1 MNNPLKHKGYIGS
14 IEASLDDN
22 CLFGKILFIKALV
35 SYEGK
40 TVAELDAAFREAV
53 DDYINTCQALGQTPE
68 KPCKG
73 SFNVRVGH
81 DLHLAAALAASRKK
95 VTLNELTRQALNE
108 FLLHHCAEPAPAIEI
123 GRAHV

>member
-1 MNNPLKHKGYIGS
+1 MNNQLKYNGYIGS
-14 IEASLDDN
+14 IEASLEDN

-53 DDYINTCQALGQTPE
+53 DDYLATCHTLGQAPE

-81 DLHLAAALAASRKK
+81 DLHLAAALAATRKK
-95 VTLNELTRQALNE
+95 VTLNDLTRQALNE
-108 FLLHHCAEPAPAIEI
+108 FLQHHGADTCPAT
-123 GRAHV
+123 G

>member
-1 MNNPLKHKGYIGS
+1 MNNQLKHQGYIGS
-14 IEASLDDN
+14 IEASLEDD
-22 CLFGKILFIKALV
+22 CLFGKVLFIKALV

-53 DDYINTCQALGQTPE
+53 DDYLATCQTLRQAPE

-81 DLHLAAALAASRKK
+81 DLHLAAALEATRKK
-95 VTLNELTRQALNE
+95 VTLNDLTRQALSE
-108 FLLHHCAEPAPAIEI
+108 FLLHHRSEPTPVI
-123 GRAHV
+123 G

>member
-1 MNNPLKHKGYIGS
+1 MNNQLKYKGYIGS
-14 IEASLDDN
+14 IEASLEDN

-40 TVAELDAAFREAV
+40 TVAELDAAFHEAV
-53 DDYINTCQALGQTPE
+53 DDYLATCQSLGQTPE

-81 DLHLAAALAASRKK
+81 ELHLAAALAAARKK
-95 VTLNELTRQALNE
+95 VTLNDLTRQALNE
-108 FLLHHCAEPAPAIEI
+108 FLHRHSADAGPAL
-123 GRAHV
+123 G

>member
-1 MNNPLKHKGYIGS
+1 MDNQLKHKGYIGS
-14 IEASLDDN
+14 IEASVEDN

-53 DDYINTCQALGQTPE
+53 EDYLATCQSLGQTPE

-81 DLHLAAALAASRKK
+81 DLHLAAALVAIRKK
-95 VTLNELTRQALNE
+95 VTLNELTRQALDE
-108 FLLHHCAEPAPAIEI
+108 FLQHHSSDASPAI
-123 GRAHV
+123 G

>member
-1 MNNPLKHKGYIGS
+1 VNNQLKHQGYIGS
-14 IEASLDDN
+14 IEASLEDN
-22 CLFGKILFIKALV
+22 CLFGKVLFIKALV

-53 DDYINTCQALGQTPE
+53 DDYLATCQTLRQAPE

-81 DLHLAAALAASRKK
+81 DLHLAAALEATRKK
-95 VTLNELTRQALNE
+95 VTLNDLTRQALSE
-108 FLLHHCAEPAPAIEI
+108 FLHHHRTDASPAI
-123 GRAHV
+123 G

>member
-1 MNNPLKHKGYIGS
+1 MNNQLKHNGYIGS
-14 IEASLDDN
+14 IEASVEDN
-22 CLFGKILFIKALV
+22 CLFGKVLFIKALV

-53 DDYINTCQALGQTPE
+53 DDYLTTCQALGQTPE

-95 VTLNELTRQALNE
+95 VTLNDLTRQALSE
-108 FLLHHCAEPAPAIEI
+108 FLQHHSADACPAI
-123 GRAHV
+123 G

>member
-1 MNNPLKHKGYIGS
+1 MNNQLKHNGYIGS
-14 IEASLDDN
+14 IEASLEDN
-22 CLFGKILFIKALV
+22 CLFGKVLFIKALV

-53 DDYINTCQALGQTPE
+53 EDYLTTCQALGQTPE

-81 DLHLAAALAASRKK
+81 DLHLAAALAAIRKN
-95 VTLNELTRQALNE
+95 VTLNDLTRQALNE
-108 FLLHHCAEPAPAIEI
+108 FLQHHNADTCPTM
-123 GRAHV
+123 G

>member
-1 MNNPLKHKGYIGS
+1 VNNQLKHQGYIGS
-14 IEASLDDN
+14 IEASLEDN

-53 DDYINTCQALGQTPE
+53 DDYLTTCLALGQTPE

-81 DLHLAAALAASRKK
+81 DLHLAAALEATRKK
-95 VTLNELTRQALNE
+95 VTLNDLTRQALSE
-108 FLLHHCAEPAPAIEI
+108 FLLHHCAKPTPAI
-123 GRAHV
+123 G

>member
-1 MNNPLKHKGYIGS
+1 MNNQLKYNGYIGS
-14 IEASLDDN
+14 IEASLEDN

-53 DDYINTCQALGQTPE
+53 DDYLATCHALGQTPE

-81 DLHLAAALAASRKK
+81 DLHLAAALAATRKK
-95 VTLNELTRQALNE
+95 KSRSMT
-108 FLLHHCAEPAPAIEI
+108 
-123 GRAHV
+123 